1 MSSKDSSIRAKDKKS
16 DNNASSQGFNDEA
29 FGPAANKQLLDERA
43 EKYLRES
50 ANIEDLPDAAERNSL
65 DDKEQE

>member
-1 MSSKDSSIRAKDKKS
+1 MSSKDSSIRAKDKE
-16 DNNASSQGFNDEA
+16 NRGNVSSQGFNDEA

-50 ANIEDLPDAAERNSL
+50 ANIEDLPDAAERKSL